1 MATEVG
7 TAFVT
12 IIPSAR
18 GFARRLQSELA
29 GEIRKAIGGTSD
41 REGDR
46 AGREFGQRFSRSAGL
61 GLRDFSK
68 HVKSVLG
75 AATGAL
81 KNLGIIPL
89 LIGTAATAVAGLA
102 AAAGAAVPALISLGS
117 ALATAGGAAAAIPG
131 ALALAGIAAGT
142 LRLGLIGI
150 DDAFKALAAGDA
162 AKFGEALKGLAPSAR
177 RALVAVQKLK
187 PAFDRLRLSTQERL
201 FDRLGK
207 AVQLVGRSY
216 FPLAERAATRLA
228 AIFNTAIRSAIDVL
242 LDRQT
247 RIDIGRVLNAGVTAA
262 GNLAGAIRP
271 ITQALRD
278 VVVVGAEVTAGLTG
292 GIGEAIGGFAER
304 ISQLRASGG
313 LADMINDG
321 LAVLRQFGDLGRDVL
336 GIVRGIMGA
345 AGGAGGK
352 DGPGAGLFAFFDRLN
367 QVVNSVK
374 GQQVLGDLFRSL
386 GDIAVALTPVLLA
399 LAQALVPVAKGVAD
413 IAVAFAPG
421 LQQVAEALG
430 TALSGLA
437 PAIVSLAPA
446 LSAIAVGLAPLG
458 QILADLITGAAP
470 GVTALIA
477 GLAQALSALA
487 PAALPVGQ
495 ALARVAVALAPLLPL
510 IGAQLANALIII
522 AGLISEVATAA
533 GPLIE
538 VFSGAL
544 LQAAQVLT
552 PVLLT
557 MAQIALPLIATAV
570 TELARA
576 IAPLVPQ
583 FVQLAQVIAQQI
595 VKALPLLLQAFS
607 QLLPVVLQLVPI
619 FAQLVQEVLRELAPV
634 LPELT
639 QAVLDGAVAF
649 AELLAAVAPIL
660 PPMVRMLAALLPL
673 LTGMRTWA
681 PLIKI
686 VTGLIYLAT
695 ASIRT
700 MTSIIRAILSPIAGA
715 RGALSGFGSA
725 AANAARLAVATFV
738 ALPGRIRSAVGSMG
752 NLLVQAGRN
761 VVQGL
766 INGIRSMFG
775 SLRNVA
781 SDIAGTIRS
790 YLPFSPA
797 KQGPLSGRG
806 NPYYSGKAIVRLLA
820 LGVKQNMRYVEQAS
834 DAIAS
839 QFTVAS
845 SRQGVARAAMAAATA
860 GTATF
865 APAPTGPIY
874 VSAQFGMGP
883 VYDLVEGVLITRPQA
898 VANAAQLGGTQLA
911 RR

>member
-29 GEIRKAIGGTSD
+29 SEIRQAIGGTSE

-61 GLRDFSK
+61 GLRDLSK
-68 HVKSVLG
+68 HVKSVLS

-81 KNLGIIPL
+81 KNLGVIPI

-150 DDAFKALAAGDA
+150 EDAFAALASGDA
-162 AKFGEALKGLAPSAR
+162 AKFADALKGLAPSAR

-187 PAFDRLRLSTQERL
+187 PAFDRLRLNVQERL

-207 AVQLVGRSY
+207 AVQLIGRSY
-216 FPLAERAATRLA
+216 FPLAERAATRMA
-228 AIFNTAIRSAIDVL
+228 TIFNTAVRSAIDVL

-247 RIDIGRVLNAGVTAA
+247 RIDIGTVLNSAVGAA
-262 GNLAGAIRP
+262 GNLAAAIRP

-278 VVVVGAEVTAGLTG
+278 IIVVGAEVTAGLTA

-304 ISQLRASGG
+304 ISALRASGG

-352 DGPGAGLFAFFDRLN
+352 EGPGAGLFAFFDRLN
-367 QVVNSVK
+367 KTINSVK
-374 GQQVLGDLFRSL
+374 GQQVLSDLFRSL
-386 GDIAVALTPVLLA
+386 GDIAVALTPVLLT
-399 LAQALVPVAKGVAD
+399 LAEALVPVAKGIAD
-413 IAVAFAPG
+413 IAIAFAPG

-430 TALSGLA
+430 TALSSLA
-437 PAIVSLAPA
+437 PAIVALAPA

-477 GLAQALSALA
+477 NLAQALSALA
-487 PAALPVGQ
+487 PAAQPVGE
-495 ALARVAVALAPLLPL
+495 AIARIAVAVAPLLPL
-510 IGAQLANALIII
+510 IGAQLANALILI
-522 AGLISEVATAA
+522 AGILSEVATAA
-533 GPLIE
+533 GPLIDL
-538 VFSGAL
+538 FAGAL
-544 LQAAQVLT
+544 LQAAQAIT
-552 PVLLT
+552 PVLLV
-557 MAQIALPLIATAV
+557 MAQAALPLIATAV
-570 TELARA
+570 TELTRA
-576 IAPLVPQ
+576 LAPLVPQ
-583 FVQLAQVIAQQI
+583 FVQLAQVIVSQI
-595 VKALPLLLQAFS
+595 AAALPTLVQAFA
-607 QLLPVVLQLVPI
+607 QLLPVVLQLVPV
-619 FAQLVQEVLRELAPV
+619 FAQLVQEALRQLVPV
-634 LPELT
+634 LPQLT
-639 QAVLDGAVAF
+639 QAGIDLAIAL
-649 AELLAAVAPIL
+649 AELFAAVAPLI
-660 PPMVRMLAALLPL
+660 PPLVRMLAVMLPVV
-673 LTGMRTWA
+673 TGMRTWA
-681 PLIKI
+681 PIIKI
-686 VTGLIYLAT
+686 LIGLLFLAT
-695 ASIRT
+695 SSIRGVT
-700 MTSIIRAILSPIAGA
+700 NVIRSILSPIGSA

-725 AANAARLAVATFV
+725 ASAAARLALTVFAS
-738 ALPGRIRSAVGSMG
+738 LPGRIRSAVGSLG
-752 NLLVQAGRN
+752 SLLVQAGRN

-766 INGIRSMFG
+766 INGIRSQFG
-775 SLRNVA
+775 RLAAIA
-781 SDIAGTIRS
+781 SDMAGTIRS

-797 KQGPLSGRG
+797 KKGPLSGRG
-806 NPYYSGKAIVRLLA
+806 NPYYSGRAIVRQLA

-834 DAIAS
+834 DMIAS
-839 QFTVAS
+839 QFTVSSNKAS
-845 SRQGVARAAMAAATA
+845 IARAAIATA
-860 GTATF
+860 TSGTASF

-874 VSAQFGMGP
+874 VSAQFGTGP